1 MPIDG
6 HGAEPGSDPP
16 GLPVFRAMKTLMR
29 IFTLKALHRSPCMTL
44 CVLLGISLALAACTT
59 SNVWTGNSRPLVKDQ
74 PYQGAHRTMHYQLAF
89 SYTFHPGV
97 NSEPDTIDF
106 EGRLIPRRGLL
117 TLTLRLLFLDASGE
131 ILAARVIYAPGGRQG
146 AARTT
151 IRRQI
156 KVPEGAVKLG
166 FRHVAREPRIRSNR

>member
-1 MPIDG
+1 
-6 HGAEPGSDPP
+6 
-16 GLPVFRAMKTLMR
+16 MKR
-29 IFTLKALHRSPCMTL
+29 NFIVEALHRGLAFSV
-44 CVLLGISLALAACTT
+44 VLGLSMALAACTT
-59 SNVWTGNSRPLVKDQ
+59 ANVWTGNARPLVRDQ
-74 PYQGAHRTMHYQLAF
+74 PYQGAHRTMFYQLEF
-89 SYTFHPGV
+89 RYTFHAGG
-97 NSEPDTIDF
+97 NSETDTIDF

-117 TLTLRLLFLDASGE
+117 TLTIRLLFLDASGE

-166 FRHVAREPRIRSNR
+166 FRDVTRERRIRNRR

>member
-1 MPIDG
+1 MTIDG
-6 HGAEPGSDPP
+6 HGAAAGRDRPV
-16 GLPVFRAMKTLMR
+16 LPDFRAMKILKG
-29 IFTLKALHRSPCMTL
+29 IFTAMVLRRRRCTAF

-59 SNVWTGNSRPLVKDQ
+59 SKVWTGNSRPLVKDQ
-74 PYQGAHRTMHYQLAF
+74 PYEGAHRTMHYQLSF
-89 SYTFHPGV
+89 RYTFQPGA

-106 EGRLIPRRGLL
+106 EGRLVPRRGLL
-117 TLTLRLLFLDASGE
+117 TLTLRLLFLDASGK

-156 KVPEGAVKLG
+156 KVPEGAAKLG
-166 FRHVAREPRIRSNR
+166 FRHVARERRMRNSR